1 MPPVKGNTEQCHHCS
16 AESTS
21 YLTLFQKQQTNI
33 QDGIKEMFIAGV
45 GTWGSLIN
53 ITLDIVSFLGT
64 STALFVAFVC
74 FLLLRELRTLREL
87 P

>member
-1 MPPVKGNTEQCHHCS
+1 MSPVKGNTEQCHHCS

-21 YLTLFQKQQTNI
+21 YLTLCQEQQTNI

-64 STALFVAFVC
+64 STALFITFVC
-74 FLLLRELRTLREL
+74 LLLLRELPASREL